1 MSRPEQATLD
11 FRRVLAAA
19 NGGEQARVA
28 ALVALSQR
36 NVIVATWPGPHQ
48 AARTLTNSHSESALP
63 LFTSVDA
70 LAPTAT
76 RFGWRHPDGSLQYR
90 ELPARDALRHALARA
105 VHFVVIDIGFE
116 HSVEFAREEIEP
128 LLSAQAGTA
137 GVPSALSVP
146 QQPEAAILE
155 AVRRT
160 KPPRAPL
167 SAAQPQPRTRT
178 PSGALVAPDAELTT
192 AASPLAAARV
202 RTPLPGDRRGLTA
215 PLAGAGDASV
225 PVQPGVTSPASTSA
239 GQPDTR
245 PLTFAATQA
254 QVTGADATLEGGE
267 AETPANDV
275 VGNELSDTMLQALC
289 AGLRAFPEVE
299 WACVLSDGSDT
310 PQIAL
315 RIDPSFLNRVADITD
330 VVLEVGEQESRVL
343 QVLLLNNQDL
353 VKNAR
358 KSGRAF
364 YPWRR

>member
-1 MSRPEQATLD
+1 M
-11 FRRVLAAA
+11 
-19 NGGEQARVA
+19 G
-28 ALVALSQR
+28 
-36 NVIVATWPGPHQ
+36 
-48 AARTLTNSHSESALP
+48 
-63 LFTSVDA
+63 
-70 LAPTAT
+70 
-76 RFGWRHPDGSLQYR
+76 
-90 ELPARDALRHALARA
+90 RA
-105 VHFVVIDIGFE
+105 VHFVVIDIGFD

-137 GVPSALSVP
+137 GVPSALSAP

-202 RTPLPGDRRGLTA
+202 RTPLPGDRRAVTA
-215 PLAGAGDASV
+215 PVAESV
-225 PVQPGVTSPASTSA
+225 PLQSGVASPAGT
-239 GQPDTR
+239 GNLQVETR

-254 QVTGADATLEGGE
+254 HAQGHGQATIAGVGAPTAATAEGGD
-267 AETPANDV
+267 ALAPANDV
-275 VGNELSDTMLQALC
+275 VPSTLSDTALQALC

-299 WACVLSDGSDT
+299 WACVLLDGSDT

-315 RIDPSFLNRVADITD
+315 RIDPSFLNRVTDITD
-330 VVLEVGEQESRVL
+330 AVLEVGEQQSLVL

-353 VKNAR
+353 VKHAR